1 MATVYET
8 ILALCQQKG
17 ISPGKMCNDLGY
29 SRNTMTAL
37 KTGRSTTLKLD
48 KAQRIAEY
56 FGVSVDYL
64 LGNTEEKEQ
73 PALSKEDEL
82 QDEFFAFYGE
92 VKPYLDE
99 RDIDD
104 LKIFMKAKAEHKRKM
119 QDDKG

>member
-1 MATVYET
+1 MSELYER
-8 ILALCQQKG
+8 IYALCQQNN
-17 ISPGKMCNDLGY
+17 INVGKMCNTLGI
-29 SRNTMTAL
+29 SRGNLTEL
-37 KTGRSTTLKLD
+37 KMGRIKSLKSKNLT
-48 KAQRIAEY
+48 KISN
-56 FGVSVDYL
+56 FFNVSIDYL
-64 LGNTEEKEQ
+64 LGNEEKEQ

>member
-1 MATVYET
+1 MFYDVFKR
-8 ILALCQQKG
+8 LCDEKG
-17 ISPGKMCNDLGY
+17 ISCNRAATEIGL
-29 SRNTMTAL
+29 SNATATKWK
-37 KTGRSTTLKLD
+37 KTGATPSGDTLSK
-48 KAQRIAEY
+48 IADY
-56 FGVSVDYL
+56 FDVSVDYL
-64 LGNTEEKEQ
+64 LGNEEKEQ

>member
-1 MATVYET
+1 MFFN
-8 ILALCQQKG
+8 ILQRVCNEKG
-17 ISPGKMCNDLGY
+17 ISISALLDEIGM
-29 SRNTMTAL
+29 SRGNMARWKEGL
-37 KTGRSTTLKLD
+37 DPKASTK
-48 KAQRIAEY
+48 KKIAEAL
-56 FGVSVDYL
+56 GVNLSVF
-64 LGNTEEKEQ
+64 EKEQ

>member
-1 MATVYET
+1 MQS
-8 ILALCQQKG
+8 CD
-17 ISPGKMCNDLGY
+17 SNFF
-29 SRNTMTAL
+29 N
-37 KTGRSTTLKLD
+37 
-48 KAQRIAEY
+48 
-56 FGVSVDYL
+56 VSIDYL
-64 LGNTEEKEQ
+64 LGNEEKEQ